1 VLPVAGDVMPAEWV
15 AIGRAGTHPT
25 RRYAEAVIFSNI
37 RTNEEIAVVSS
48 GNSSVDVYVAE
59 TERSEI

>member
-1 VLPVAGDVMPAEWV
+1 MPAEWV
-15 AIGRAGTHPT
+15 AISRAGTHPT

-37 RTNEEIAVVSS
+37 RTNEEIAVVSP